1 MGLVGS
7 PVTRRED
14 ARILR
19 GEGRYVDDIDLPGQA
34 HVAFVRSPFAH
45 ARIGGVAKPEGAL
58 LVLTAADLPELGPL
72 APAMS
77 PPGMHVTQTP
87 HPVLAADEARYAGQP
102 VAAVVAETRAL
113 AEDLAEL
120 VEVDYEPLDA
130 VVDARASHETL
141 FRFAKSAGDVEGA
154 FAAAAHV
161 VTSRFSV
168 PRMVTAP
175 IECRGVIAVE
185 ENGALR
191 LWIGSQDGNRQR
203 EWLKSVLGR
212 DDVTVLTPDV
222 GGSFGSKNVTFPETV
237 ATAIAATVLG
247 RPVKWAEDRLEN
259 FLGAYQGRGLEAEV
273 ELALAADGRF
283 LGLRARLVQDAGAF
297 MYQTGT
303 TPGHTA
309 AMLLGG
315 CYRVPAVAVDL
326 RGTRTNKVPV
336 SPSRGAGRPEGALLT
351 EGVVADAAR
360 QLGLDPVE
368 LRRRNFVHEF
378 PYKTALGYE
387 YDSGDFE
394 QCLDR
399 AVELL
404 GPKPELAGKLV
415 GSGLGSY
422 VERAGGMHEIATASV
437 EAGGRIA
444 ISSGSQPLGTGLE
457 TTFAQIAADELGVS
471 IEQVDVRFGAAG
483 GVGTFAS
490 RSTAMGGSAVKLACA
505 ALREQGLVEGASVT
519 HTFESAQ
526 VFSSGCYGATV
537 AIDPATGVLEVLRVV
552 AVDDPGTIV
561 NPLLA
566 EGQVY
571 GGTVHG
577 LGECLTEEAVWD
589 EYGNPQSTSFAGYH
603 LLTASDVPPILPA
616 FFETLSPWNPL
627 GAKGIGE
634 GGTIGVLPAVANAV
648 ADALGKRVDPP
659 FTAQKLWEAQR

>member
-1 MGLVGS
+1 MSLVGS

-19 GEGRYVDDIDLPGQA
+19 GEGRYVDDVDLPGQA
-34 HVAFVRSPFAH
+34 HVAFARSPLAR
-45 ARIGGVAKPEGAL
+45 ARIGGIAKPEGAL
-58 LVLTAADLPELGPL
+58 LVLTAADLPPLGQLP
-72 APAMS
+72 PAMS
-77 PPGMHVTQTP
+77 PPGMEVTQKP
-87 HPVLAADEARYAGQP
+87 HPVLAGSEVHYAGQP

-113 AEDLAEL
+113 AEDIAEL

-130 VVDARASHETL
+130 VVDARESQETL
-141 FRFAKSAGDVEGA
+141 FHFARSAGDVEGA

-161 VTSRFSV
+161 VTSRFSI

-175 IECRGVIAVE
+175 MEGRGAIAFE
-185 ENGALR
+185 EDGALT

-203 EWLKSVLGR
+203 EWLKGVLGR
-212 DDVTVLTPDV
+212 DDVTVHTPDV
-222 GGSFGSKNVTFPETV
+222 GGSFGSKNVTFPEAV
-237 ATAIAATVLG
+237 ATAVAATMLG

-259 FLGAYQGRGLEAEV
+259 FLSAYQGRGLEAEV
-273 ELALAADGRF
+273 ELALAADGAF
-283 LGLRARLVQDAGAF
+283 LGLRAQLVQDAGAF

-315 CYRVPAVAVDL
+315 CYRVPAVSVDL
-326 RGTRTNKVPV
+326 RGMRTSKVPV

-368 LRRRNFVHEF
+368 LRRRNFIRKF
-378 PYKTALGYE
+378 PYKTPLGYE

-404 GPKPELAGKLV
+404 GPKPAREGRLV

-422 VERAGGMHEIATASV
+422 VERAGGMHEVATASV
-437 EAGGRIA
+437 EAGGRIV

-457 TTFAQIAADELGVS
+457 TTFAQIAADELGVP
-471 IEQVDVRFGAAG
+471 IEQVEVRFGAVG

-505 ALREQGLVEGASVT
+505 ELREQGLVEGASAT
-519 HTFESAQ
+519 HTFEAAQ

-537 AIDPATGVLEVLRVV
+537 AIDPATGELEILRVV

-577 LGECLTEEAVWD
+577 LGECLTEEAIWD
-589 EYGNPQSTSFAGYH
+589 EYGNPQATSFAGYH
-603 LLTASDVPPILPA
+603 LLTAADVPPIVPA
-616 FFETLSPWNPL
+616 FFETPSPWNPL

-634 GGTIGVLPAVANAV
+634 GGSIGVLPAVANAV
-648 ADALGKRVDPP
+648 ADALGERIDPP
-659 FTAQKLWEAQR
+659 FTPQKLWEAHQ